1 MKSILLACLL
11 TLGAI
16 LSAHAQ
22 FVEASYGPSYTQQA
36 FYQLST
42 DNSVNLPNDAWDIAF
57 TTQGLQDAGLFINE
71 AAGSGGTELA
81 LFLVPGKTFEE
92 TITQDEL
99 GERLFNDEQNWQF
112 GAFNQMR
119 AQGDPFDYGW
129 GRYNPTDMAVEGTQL
144 FALQLRDGSFRK
156 LEISALNGTIYEV
169 RHAAFDGSGE
179 VVFSLNKAEYPDTGL
194 VFYSLTDNQAVTDI
208 PSTGEWDLLFT
219 RYSTPLD
226 DGTGNTLN
234 YLLTGTLSGVNVEVA
249 QADGIDPQTVN
260 YEDYTDAY
268 ESVLDVIGYDWKS
281 FDLDNFAWSLPADR
295 AYFVKTDEGKIW
307 KIVFIDFEGSSTGN
321 TVFEKT
327 DLGIVNTVDHSLVE
341 DFTVFP
347 NPARTQATVSL
358 TLKHAASVQLSLF
371 NAAGQRVWSAADSR
385 PAGFQVLEIPVS
397 NLSAGTYWLSIQS
410 PATTAITQP
419 IIVTP

>member
-1 MKSILLACLL
+1 MKSILLACFISMA
-11 TLGAI
+11 AI
-16 LSAHAQ
+16 LSLHAQ
-22 FVEASYGPSYTQQA
+22 FVEVSYGPSYTQQA

-71 AAGSGGTELA
+71 AAGSEDTELA
-81 LFLVPGKTFEE
+81 LFQVTGKTFEE
-92 TITQDEL
+92 TLNQDDL
-99 GERLFNDEQNWQF
+99 GERLLNDEQNWQF

-119 AQGDPFDYGW
+119 AEGDPFDYGW
-129 GRYNPTDMAVEGTQL
+129 GRYNPATMAVEGTQL

-156 LEISALNGTIYEV
+156 LEISALNGTAYEV

-179 VVFSLNKAEYPDTGL
+179 VVFSLDKAEYPNTDL
-194 VFYSLTDNQAVTDI
+194 VFYSLTANQAVADI

-234 YLLTGTLSGVNVEVA
+234 YLLTGTLSGLNVEIV
-249 QADGIDPQTVN
+249 QADGIDPQTVDYEN
-260 YEDYTDAY
+260 YADAY

-281 FDLDNFAWSLPADR
+281 FDLDNFIWALPTDR
-295 AYFVKTDEGKIW
+295 VYFVKTAEGQIW

-347 NPARTQATVSL
+347 NPVRTQATVSL

-385 PAGFQVLEIPVS
+385 PAGFQVLEVPVS

-410 PATTAITQP
+410 PAAAPITQP
-419 IIVTP
+419 IIVAP

>member
-1 MKSILLACLL
+1 ML
-11 TLGAI
+11 TT
-16 LSAHAQ
+16 SAQ
-22 FVEASYGPSYTQQA
+22 FVEVSYGPSYTQQA

-57 TTQGLQDAGLFINE
+57 TAQGLQDAGLFVNE
-71 AAGSGGTELA
+71 AAGAEGTELA
-81 LFLVPGKTFEE
+81 LYLIPGKTFEDNVS
-92 TITQDEL
+92 QDDL

-112 GAFNQMR
+112 GAFNNMR
-119 AQGDPFDYGW
+119 TQGDPFDYGW
-129 GRYNPTDMAVEGTQL
+129 GSYNPVAMAVEGTQL

-156 LEISALNGTIYEV
+156 LEISALNGTTYEV

-179 VVFSLNKAEYPDTGL
+179 VAFSLDKEAYPNTDL

-208 PSTGEWDLLFT
+208 PSTDEWDLLFT

-234 YLLTGTLSGVNVEVA
+234 YLLTGTLSGVNVEIA

-260 YEDYTDAY
+260 DEDYSGAY
-268 ESVLDVIGYDWKS
+268 ESALDVIGYDWKS
-281 FDLDNFAWSLPADR
+281 FDLDNFMWSLPADR
-295 AYFVKTDEGKIW
+295 AYFVKTADGKVW
-307 KIVFIDFEGSSTGN
+307 KVVFIDFEGSSTGN
-321 TVFEKT
+321 VVFEKT
-327 DLGIVNTVDHSLVE
+327 DLGVVNNTLDHSLVE
-341 DFTVFP
+341 DFTAFP
-347 NPARTQATVSL
+347 NPAQTQATVSL
-358 TLKHAASVQLSLF
+358 TLKNAASVQLSLF

-410 PATTAITQP
+410 PATAAITQP
-419 IIVTP
+419 IIVAP